1 MFATLTPWGPR
12 AVRPGNTLEF
22 ELPTIFDKMFGAE
35 EAWWPHKDGFLPQ
48 TDIIETAGRY
58 EVTVELPGMKTEDVH
73 VEVQEGK
80 LLIYG
85 VKQDQKEE
93 KGKTF
98 HRVERRYG
106 EFRRLLPLPGPVDE
120 GMVTAQFK
128 DGVLT
133 VAVPKLETARTK
145 TIEVKG

>member
-12 AVRPGNTLEF
+12 AIRPGNTLEF

-35 EAWWPHKDGFLPQ
+35 EEWWPHKDGFLPR
-48 TDIIETAGRY
+48 TDVIETAGRY
-58 EVTVELPGMKTEDVH
+58 DVTVELPGMKPEEVQ

-80 LLIYG
+80 LLIHG
-85 VKQDQKEE
+85 VKKDQNEE

-98 HRVERRYG
+98 HRVERRFG
-106 EFRRLLPLPGPVDE
+106 EFRRVLPLPGPVNE
-120 GMVTAQFK
+120 AQVTAQFK

-133 VAVPKLETARTK
+133 VAVPKATTAATK
-145 TIEVKG
+145 RIEVKS